1 MKKFSDILEKLAY
14 THSRSIVFDDFLQ
27 MAVCALS
34 LGTQEELYFQT
45 IKKYEATDLQKFAEA
60 FALLVAEMD
69 NDGEGLRDCLGD
81 YFQEY
86 ISGGHNGQFFT
97 PEAIC
102 EMMAKITIPESLE
115 TGKTVADCACGSG
128 RTLLAAAKVN
138 RNLKFYAADV
148 SLTCC
153 LMTLINL
160 CLNNL
165 EGVVNWMDSLSLKMW
180 GQWVIEKNCLG
191 VCGIYKIEIVQPVII
206 DIKPPDERKP
216 KTDSTQLL
224 LDFVA

>member
-14 THSRSIVFDDFLQ
+14 THSRSTVFDDFLQ

-34 LGTQEELYFQT
+34 LGTQEELYFKT
-45 IKKYEATDLQKFAEA
+45 IKKYEVTDLQKFAEA

-69 NDGEGLRDCLGD
+69 DSGEGMRDCLGD
-81 YFQEY
+81 YFQEF

-97 PEAIC
+97 PSPIC
-102 EMMAKITIPESLE
+102 EMLAKMTMSEK
-115 TGKTVADCACGSG
+115 TGETVADCACGSG

-138 RNLKFYAADV
+138 RNIKVFAADV

-160 CLNNL
+160 CLNNI
-165 EGVVNWMDSLSLKMW
+165 EGVVTWQDSLSLKIW
-180 GQWVIEKNCLG
+180 GQWVIEKNFLG
-191 VCGIYKIEIVQPVII
+191 VCVIHKMEIAQPVIF
-206 DIKPPDERKP
+206 DLKPTNKP
-216 KTDSTQLL
+216 KPQNNSTQLL

>member
-34 LGTQEELYFQT
+34 LGTQEELDFQT

-138 RNLKFYAADV
+138 RYLKFYAADV

-165 EGVVNWMDSLSLKMW
+165 EGTVNWMDSLSLKMW

-191 VCGIYKIEIVQPVII
+191 VCGIYKIEIVQPVIF
-206 DIKPPDERKP
+206 DIKPADEPKP
-216 KTDSTQLL
+216 RTDSTQLL

>member
-14 THSRSIVFDDFLQ
+14 SHNRSNVFDDFLQ

-34 LGTQEELYFQT
+34 LGTQEELYFKT
-45 IKKYEATDLQKFAEA
+45 IKKYEAIDLQKFAEA

-69 NDGEGLRDCLGD
+69 NEGEGLRDCLGD
-81 YFQEY
+81 YFQEF

-97 PEAIC
+97 PSPLC
-102 EMMAKITIPESLE
+102 EMMAKITIPESSE
-115 TGKTVADCACGSG
+115 AGETVADCACGSG
-128 RTLLAAAKVN
+128 RTLLAAAKQN
-138 RNLKFYAADV
+138 RFLNFNAADV

-165 EGVVNWMDSLSLKMW
+165 EGIVSWMDSLSLKIW
-180 GQWVIEKNCLG
+180 GQWVIEKNYLG
-191 VCGIYKIEIVQPVII
+191 VCVIHKIEIVQPVIF
-206 DIKPPDERKP
+206 DIKPTDERKP
-216 KTDSTQLL
+216 KTETTQLL